1 MANLGT
7 AFLDVGRAEDALPLF
22 DDSLAMFR
30 RLARTSPT
38 PSSLR
43 SVAIACT
50 NLGLA
55 HRASRRMEEAT
66 VSSCQCQRGHV
77 NSFCGSL
84 FPLFVGLI
92 PLASQQPWVS
102 LVQDRV
108 GRGESMAELIG

>member
-55 HRASRRMEEAT
+55 HRASRRLEEAT
-66 VSSCQCQRGHV
+66 VSSWGA
-77 NSFCGSL
+77 G
-84 FPLFVGLI
+84 PT
-92 PLASQQPWVS
+92 
-102 LVQDRV
+102 
-108 GRGESMAELIG
+108 